1 MTHLDHD
8 ATSHSGSGVLEAMMP
23 TLEETFGNPSGN
35 RRSGMADAGQAENAR
50 RKVADAVGM
59 DATDAAST
67 SVATETGN
75 LELAGLRAG
84 LGTRGKQVKFQH
96 GCGDTHTVVPLP
108 CSRSAPSIGN
118 RRPSVPFRPIITS
131 RLPIREVLAR
141 ESIGYA
147 KQR

>member
-50 RKVADAVGM
+50 RKVADA
-59 DATDAAST
+59 AST
-67 SVATETGN
+67 SGATEASN

-141 ESIGYA
+141 ESI
-147 KQR
+147 